1 MTNAEVPKNVAI
13 IGAGLSGLG
22 LAIALHNVSIPCIV
36 YELRPKSFNLGGGVM
51 LSPNALRVLDDLGV
65 YPRIR
70 DKGFNFETLEFT
82 NEAGEKTDT
91 YYFGSE
97 KFYGYQALRI
107 YRQVLIDELLL
118 MLEERDIPVKY
129 ETKFSHVI
137 SESDI
142 VEFAFADGS
151 TGKASMLIGADGI
164 HSTVRKYLFPDLA
177 PKFSS
182 FVAITSAIPRS
193 NLRAPHDYHMPV
205 TIMAKPGAFVMAP
218 QDVDGSEIMVG
229 MQRIFPERDRA
240 GWDAM
245 LAGQQELLDILRK
258 DLTSWP
264 DIIQSALQSI
274 VAGQI
279 TIWPFYGVPKL
290 DKWAST
296 GERRVIILG
305 DAAHAIPPTTGQ
317 GVNQAFED
325 IYMLAQLLAKLS
337 PKITL
342 SDALLFW
349 QTFRQERIDK
359 VLDLTQKINAKRLP
373 PSEQAKLAAGSIWKG
388 EDLENEGGQLRWLY
402 EPELKKHVIAW
413 TEEIGRA

>member
-1 MTNAEVPKNVAI
+1 
-13 IGAGLSGLG
+13 
-22 LAIALHNVSIPCIV
+22 
-36 YELRPKSFNLGGGVM
+36 M

-65 YPRIR
+65 YQRIR
-70 DKGFNFETLEFT
+70 NKGFNFDILDFK

-97 KFYGYQALRI
+97 KLYGYQALRI
-107 YRQVLIDELLL
+107 YRKVLIDELLL
-118 MLEERDIPVKY
+118 MLEERKIPVKY
-129 ETKFSHVI
+129 ETKFSHVV

-142 VEFAFADGS
+142 VEFTFADGF
-151 TGKASMLIGADGI
+151 TAKASILIGADGI
-164 HSTVRKYLFPDLA
+164 HSTVRKYIYPALS

-193 NLRAPHDYHMPV
+193 KLRAPADYYMPV

-229 MQRIFPERDRA
+229 TQRAFPERDRA
-240 GWDAM
+240 GWEEM
-245 LAGQQELLDILRK
+245 LAGQHELLDILHK
-258 DLTSWP
+258 DLGSWP
-264 DIIQSALQSI
+264 DIVQSALENI
-274 VAGQI
+274 TEGKI

-296 GERRVIILG
+296 AENRVIILG
-305 DAAHAIPPTTGQ
+305 DAAHAIPPTAGQ

-325 IYMLAQLLAKLS
+325 VYMLALLLAKLS

-342 SDALLFW
+342 SNALLFW

-359 VLDLTQKINAKRLP
+359 VLDLTQKMNAKRLP
-373 PSEQAKLAAGSIWKG
+373 PAEQAKLAAGSIWKG
-388 EDLENEGGQLRWLY
+388 EDVQGEGGQLRWLY
-402 EPELKKHVIAW
+402 EPELDKEVAAW
-413 TEEIGRA
+413 VEKTGRV